1 MVALVSLASAAF
13 SAEVWQRLNTDAE
26 YELVNAY
33 RDGRL
38 WVAVIVVV
46 ILAMLVKQ
54 MRGR

>member
-1 MVALVSLASAAF
+1 MVALVSLASIAF
-13 SAEVWQRLNTDAE
+13 TAGAWQSMNTDAE

-46 ILAMLVKQ
+46 ILAMLFKQ

>member
-1 MVALVSLASAAF
+1 MALVSLASIAF
-13 SAEVWQRLNTDAE
+13 TAGAWQSLNTDAE

-46 ILAMLVKQ
+46 ILAMLFKQ